1 MLFRST
7 KRKSLS
13 DDAPAEWRNILT
25 TLLQNGESLEDF
37 DNYGNCLKSITTED
51 IRKGFE
57 EYVRPERVALLYKG
71 NPF

>member
-1 MLFRST
+1 MSFLVT

-13 DDAPAEWRNILT
+13 DDAPAEWKNILT

-37 DNYGNCLKSITTED
+37 DNYSNCLKSITTED

-57 EYVRPERVALLYKG
+57 DYVRPERVALLYKG

>member
-1 MLFRST
+1 MT
-7 KRKSLS
+7 H
-13 DDAPAEWRNILT
+13 ILT
-25 TLLQNGESLEDF
+25 TLVQNGESLEDF
-37 DNYGNCLKSITTED
+37 NNYSNCLKSITTED